1 MIAAAIVCAAVA
13 SQAANAYWSANES
26 YNNTLWTDKP
36 GTVSYTGSAYVFL
49 ITDTFNQDTLLSSLR
64 GSGSITDYTP
74 ATTLDI
80 ASGKWD
86 PTEFNNTA
94 TSVDPEGNPNGTQY
108 FFVALVKDDNVF
120 LTQTVSG
127 GESGDPT
134 APTSLSFTVTAGSKK
149 FFDDKTTFA
158 GNDNKTGWYAVPE
171 PTSGLLLLLGVAG
184 LALRRRRA

>member
-13 SQAANAYWSANES
+13 SQAANAYWSANEGI
-26 YNNTLWTDKP
+26 NNTLWTDTA
-36 GTVSYTGSAYVFL
+36 GTVSYTGAGYVFL
-49 ITDTFNQDTLLSSLR
+49 ITETFNQDTLLSSLR
-64 GSGSITDYTP
+64 GTGSITDYTP

-86 PTEFNNTA
+86 PTAFNNTA
-94 TSVDPEGNPNGTQY
+94 TSVDQEGNPDGSQS

-120 LTQTVSG
+120 LTKTVST
-127 GESGDPT
+127 GESGDPS
-134 APTSLSFTVTAGSKK
+134 APSSLTFTVTAGSKK
-149 FFDDKTTFA
+149 FFDDTKTFA
-158 GNDNKTGWYAVPE
+158 GNSNTTGWYAVPE